1 MIVQVQNVRH
11 IGHTVYDTYDIVC
24 HPYAGAMLIFSV
36 FFPSLTSVQTEV
48 CTPKGGWT
56 KPLDRG
62 TRVGSRKLQVLF
74 TDDDDE
80 RRRRRTRFARGR
92 QRAAAAR
99 GLYRDA
105 LRATRAIT
113 DARTRAS
120 TEAEVRAQC
129 DAGRATLAT
138 VDAHGYARAMSEG
151 RRMVKELREMI
162 YMAR

>member
-1 MIVQVQNVRH
+1 
-11 IGHTVYDTYDIVC
+11 
-24 HPYAGAMLIFSV
+24 
-36 FFPSLTSVQTEV
+36 
-48 CTPKGGWT
+48 
-56 KPLDRG
+56 LDRG

-80 RRRRRTRFARGR
+80 RRRRRTRFARTLTPAR
-92 QRAAAAR
+92 EFQWFIRAAAAR